1 MGEGGKPRT
10 KKQEPPRVDYSKID
24 LFSEEVLQEEI
35 LFQGR
40 LNKFQA
46 GFKSSFNPKWVVV
59 TRSAFRYYKNME
71 ASVQNPNKPLLA
83 VPMRALEQCSKVN
96 FDLGLSKTQ
105 AQQQSDFL
113 INQFELFLK
122 DDFLALYLKQNYDS
136 IMQSHQKGLMS
147 ESNNISNLS
156 VE

>member
-1 MGEGGKPRT
+1 M
-10 KKQEPPRVDYSKID
+10 
-24 LFSEEVLQEEI
+24 
-35 LFQGR
+35 
-40 LNKFQA
+40 
-46 GFKSSFNPKWVVV
+46 
-59 TRSAFRYYKNME
+59 
-71 ASVQNPNKPLLA
+71 QNPNKPLLA